1 MQTHDE
7 NIQEIQ
13 AENIEVNE
21 LFAEELP
28 DQNDLATPAATW
40 GSVGCFGSLGTVSG
54 TVGTG
59 STVSSGSSFG

>member
-28 DQNDLATPAATW
+28 DQNDLATPAGTW
-40 GSVGCFGSLGTVSG
+40 GSVGSFGCLGTISG

-59 STVSSGSSFG
+59 STASSGSSFG